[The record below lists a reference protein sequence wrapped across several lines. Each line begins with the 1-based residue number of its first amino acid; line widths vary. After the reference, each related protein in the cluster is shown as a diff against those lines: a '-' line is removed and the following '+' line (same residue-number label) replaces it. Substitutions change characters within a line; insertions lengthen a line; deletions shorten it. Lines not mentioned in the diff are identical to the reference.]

1 MVPETGTNNDT
12 DGKEIIR
19 NRIKGYQ
26 YVGGLF
32 GYQGQST
39 ENIIY
44 CEIYNS
50 DIECNYESAGP
61 YAGGGSWN
69 YPKYLISEDNK
80 VSSMMNCAGG
90 VSGEVG
96 DGYNMLINH
105 VTVSGS
111 DYIGGVYGKYPN
123 TNTNSALVENSSI
136 SGSSYVGGYSGY
148 QNPNYTSRFTN
159 IGVYNTEIKATGNY
173 AGGLFGM
180 VRPHSI
186 QKCFVSKVDVSANA
200 YAGGLVGDL
209 YCGDIFGNIINANV
223 TATLGAGG
231 VSGRMFSLG
240 YFASAPSSYPDTRVK
255 RTIVTGTVSAS
266 SDRAGGLTG
275 EFVRGDDRYSA
286 DGVLITEAPEE
297 MTPDRFK
304 ANLLALTSVS
314 SGSTS
319 VGWMDF
325 NTSTGLADAG
335 QMDSSYIWDGMK
347 LIRNS
352 AESLAGKVFKDT
364 EQQTKTGL
372 ALTTSV
378 KMALSGSNN
387 ESPYHNITSPDMSYW
402 SEEDLEKG
410 FMPYSKATDGLEIL
424 KSETESIEEKGTLSM
439 KAIGAGIPIPQ
450 GGVTTLA
457 MTEGELPGLEVYASG
472 AGSINLEFDRDV
484 TKDAEAG
491 IGMRPVVDEE
501 DASADDSSSEA
512 QKPAAGT
519 ENGDTLYDMDADFA
533 YGDTEAAVPEYR
545 VRILSGQDVLAD
557 EAITGRVMTF
567 SYDYQTP
574 LTAEVTDGVKSE
586 EYEID
591 PDELAHS
598 VMVNGDSWYY
608 LTAGGAGTPEGVKA
622 GEYIHL
628 FNGCALDLDGNIID
642 LESGS
647 IIGTAGSNGEK
658 LDTVPLYD
666 WDYAGYELQVYKN
679 FTLSAEPMALSEED
693 SEEASVLPYQA
704 IVKNGE
710 LSLYNAQ
717 NPVSPDGWIIDHYQD
732 ESFMTVLGEDG
743 KLADIGKDEIKL
755 PDGFQNASIGEI
767 SNTAYADAPIVVGRY
782 NSGKV
787 FAFNYLTGENLEVVQ
802 NDEDVV
808 NLVDFAKQWISDKTD
823 SMFKSARSS
832 YLAATD
838 LGNKVDLNEVKN
850 LYDGT
855 NGTGTQNS
863 IAGVLRGNTAG
874 GAGGD
879 PGQSDSGVR
888 SNEQKEAGDGNGT
901 AGGTTA
907 ANTVQT
913 GEAGDGGD
921 KTGSET
927 GAKKNGVQSSKND
940 GADLDDSE
948 DADEAEDAEDA
959 DEESSKS
966 KKSSKSSSVKK
977 ARSIRAKSNAS
988 DSENESPESE
998 SLKKETSKSDS
1009 RTQSDS
1015 EKDSQ
1020 AAVQSG
1026 EGVKAALDG
1035 TQTDVEKSADRKTG
1049 TGPAGDT
1056 AAERE
1061 KAGTGGRS
1069 GQAGEAG
1076 NAAEPSGSEAGA
1088 AGQGGTEAGAAGS
1101 TGAGQSGTEAGAAG
1115 QAGAEAGAA
1124 GDAASGQTGI
1134 SGQSGTEAG
1143 EAGQAGADANA
1154 AGSAASGQTGTKLG
1168 TDKVAAAISSHDAE
1182 RTKEAL
1188 NSSWLPVYDA
1198 ASGEYKLYNAGELLS
1213 SNGGVV
1219 LSAEEKME
1227 ALSRQG
1233 INVNYGQ
1240 VNAGA
1245 HHTDSE
1251 KQGFKILGGIA
1262 AAILLI
1268 LGSFWLR
1275 RRNAK

>member
-1 MVPETGTNNDT
+1 
-12 DGKEIIR
+12 
-19 NRIKGYQ
+19 
-26 YVGGLF
+26 
-32 GYQGQST
+32 
-39 ENIIY
+39 
-44 CEIYNS
+44 
-50 DIECNYESAGP
+50 
-61 YAGGGSWN
+61 
-69 YPKYLISEDNK
+69 
-80 VSSMMNCAGG
+80 
-90 VSGEVG
+90 
-96 DGYNMLINH
+96 
-105 VTVSGS
+105 
-111 DYIGGVYGKYPN
+111 
-123 TNTNSALVENSSI
+123 
-136 SGSSYVGGYSGY
+136 
-148 QNPNYTSRFTN
+148 
-159 IGVYNTEIKATGNY
+159 
-173 AGGLFGM
+173 
-180 VRPHSI
+180 
-186 QKCFVSKVDVSANA
+186 
-200 YAGGLVGDL
+200 
-209 YCGDIFGNIINANV
+209 
-223 TATLGAGG
+223 
-231 VSGRMFSLG
+231 
-240 YFASAPSSYPDTRVK
+240 
-255 RTIVTGTVSAS
+255 
-266 SDRAGGLTG
+266 
-275 EFVRGDDRYSA
+275 
-286 DGVLITEAPEE
+286 
-297 MTPDRFK
+297 
-304 ANLLALTSVS
+304 
-314 SGSTS
+314 
-319 VGWMDF
+319 
-325 NTSTGLADAG
+325 
-335 QMDSSYIWDGMK
+335 
-347 LIRNS
+347 
-352 AESLAGKVFKDT
+352 
-364 EQQTKTGL
+364 
-372 ALTTSV
+372 
-378 KMALSGSNN
+378 
-387 ESPYHNITSPDMSYW
+387 
-402 SEEDLEKG
+402 
-410 FMPYSKATDGLEIL
+410 
-424 KSETESIEEKGTLSM
+424 
-439 KAIGAGIPIPQ
+439 
-450 GGVTTLA
+450 
-457 MTEGELPGLEVYASG
+457 
-472 AGSINLEFDRDV
+472 
-484 TKDAEAG
+484 
-491 IGMRPVVDEE
+491 
-501 DASADDSSSEA
+501 
-512 QKPAAGT
+512 
-519 ENGDTLYDMDADFA
+519 
-533 YGDTEAAVPEYR
+533 
-545 VRILSGQDVLAD
+545 
-557 EAITGRVMTF
+557 
-567 SYDYQTP
+567 
-574 LTAEVTDGVKSE
+574 
-586 EYEID
+586 
-591 PDELAHS
+591 
-598 VMVNGDSWYY
+598 
-608 LTAGGAGTPEGVKA
+608 
-622 GEYIHL
+622 
-628 FNGCALDLDGNIID
+628 
-642 LESGS
+642 
-647 IIGTAGSNGEK
+647 
-658 LDTVPLYD
+658 
-666 WDYAGYELQVYKN
+666 
-679 FTLSAEPMALSEED
+679 
-693 SEEASVLPYQA
+693 
-704 IVKNGE
+704 
-710 LSLYNAQ
+710 
-717 NPVSPDGWIIDHYQD
+717 
-732 ESFMTVLGEDG
+732 
-743 KLADIGKDEIKL
+743 
-755 PDGFQNASIGEI
+755 
-767 SNTAYADAPIVVGRY
+767 
-782 NSGKV
+782 
-787 FAFNYLTGENLEVVQ
+787 
-802 NDEDVV
+802 
-808 NLVDFAKQWISDKTD
+808 
-823 SMFKSARSS
+823 MFKSARSS

-855 NGTGTQNS
+855 NGTGTENS

-879 PGQSDSGVR
+879 AGQSDSGVR

-977 ARSIRAKSNAS
+977 ARTIRAKSNAL

-1009 RTQSDS
+1009 RTRSDS

-1076 NAAEPSGSEAGA
+1076 NGAEPSGSEAGTV
-1088 AGQGGTEAGAAGS
+1088 GQTGTEAGAAGS
-1101 TGAGQSGTEAGAAG
+1101 AGADQSGTEAGAAG

-1143 EAGQAGADANA
+1143 AAGQAGVDANA

-1251 KQGFKILGGIA
+1251 NRGFKILGGIA

>member
-1 MVPETGTNNDT
+1 
-12 DGKEIIR
+12 
-19 NRIKGYQ
+19 
-26 YVGGLF
+26 
-32 GYQGQST
+32 
-39 ENIIY
+39 
-44 CEIYNS
+44 
-50 DIECNYESAGP
+50 
-61 YAGGGSWN
+61 
-69 YPKYLISEDNK
+69 
-80 VSSMMNCAGG
+80 
-90 VSGEVG
+90 
-96 DGYNMLINH
+96 
-105 VTVSGS
+105 
-111 DYIGGVYGKYPN
+111 
-123 TNTNSALVENSSI
+123 
-136 SGSSYVGGYSGY
+136 
-148 QNPNYTSRFTN
+148 
-159 IGVYNTEIKATGNY
+159 
-173 AGGLFGM
+173 
-180 VRPHSI
+180 
-186 QKCFVSKVDVSANA
+186 
-200 YAGGLVGDL
+200 
-209 YCGDIFGNIINANV
+209 
-223 TATLGAGG
+223 
-231 VSGRMFSLG
+231 
-240 YFASAPSSYPDTRVK
+240 
-255 RTIVTGTVSAS
+255 
-266 SDRAGGLTG
+266 
-275 EFVRGDDRYSA
+275 
-286 DGVLITEAPEE
+286 
-297 MTPDRFK
+297 
-304 ANLLALTSVS
+304 
-314 SGSTS
+314 
-319 VGWMDF
+319 
-325 NTSTGLADAG
+325 
-335 QMDSSYIWDGMK
+335 
-347 LIRNS
+347 
-352 AESLAGKVFKDT
+352 
-364 EQQTKTGL
+364 
-372 ALTTSV
+372 
-378 KMALSGSNN
+378 
-387 ESPYHNITSPDMSYW
+387 
-402 SEEDLEKG
+402 
-410 FMPYSKATDGLEIL
+410 
-424 KSETESIEEKGTLSM
+424 
-439 KAIGAGIPIPQ
+439 
-450 GGVTTLA
+450 
-457 MTEGELPGLEVYASG
+457 
-472 AGSINLEFDRDV
+472 
-484 TKDAEAG
+484 
-491 IGMRPVVDEE
+491 
-501 DASADDSSSEA
+501 
-512 QKPAAGT
+512 
-519 ENGDTLYDMDADFA
+519 
-533 YGDTEAAVPEYR
+533 
-545 VRILSGQDVLAD
+545 
-557 EAITGRVMTF
+557 
-567 SYDYQTP
+567 
-574 LTAEVTDGVKSE
+574 
-586 EYEID
+586 
-591 PDELAHS
+591 
-598 VMVNGDSWYY
+598 
-608 LTAGGAGTPEGVKA
+608 
-622 GEYIHL
+622 
-628 FNGCALDLDGNIID
+628 
-642 LESGS
+642 
-647 IIGTAGSNGEK
+647 
-658 LDTVPLYD
+658 
-666 WDYAGYELQVYKN
+666 
-679 FTLSAEPMALSEED
+679 
-693 SEEASVLPYQA
+693 
-704 IVKNGE
+704 
-710 LSLYNAQ
+710 
-717 NPVSPDGWIIDHYQD
+717 
-732 ESFMTVLGEDG
+732 MTVLGEDG

-832 YLAATD
+832 YLAAAD

-863 IAGVLRGNTAG
+863 IAGVLRGNTVE

-940 GADLDDSE
+940 GADLNDSE

-959 DEESSKS
+959 DEESSES
-966 KKSSKSSSVKK
+966 KKSSKNSNVKK
-977 ARSIRAKSNAS
+977 VKANRAKSNVS
-988 DSENESPESE
+988 DSEKESPESE

-1009 RTQSDS
+1009 KTQSDS

-1026 EGVKAALDG
+1026 EDAKAALDG

-1069 GQAGEAG
+1069 GEAG
-1076 NAAEPSGSEAGA
+1076 NGAEPSGSEAGA
-1088 AGQGGTEAGAAGS
+1088 AGQTGTEAGAAGSAGAGQSGTEAGAAGQAGTEAGAAGDAGTGQTGAEAGAAGS

-1115 QAGAEAGAA
+1115 QAGA
-1124 GDAASGQTGI
+1124 
-1134 SGQSGTEAG
+1134 
-1143 EAGQAGADANA
+1143 DANA
-1154 AGSAASGQTGTKLG
+1154 AGGAASGQTGTKLG